1 MERVMNCHTLED
13 NLWLYLYE
21 EMTPE
26 ERAAA
31 QAHLHGCSAC
41 RTRIQEA
48 EGLRALLSQREE
60 PAAPPE
66 LLVEARMTLDEA
78 LDREELGWRAW
89 FRMFSISFP
98 AFYASRAAAVTTI
111 LVLGFGLGWVIR
123 SRTIERPVESVVVQQ
138 QPVNGVSLPAAPE
151 RGYRISNIS
160 ELTPDPVTGQVR
172 ITLDAQRQV
181 TFSGSL
187 DDPRIQQVLLYAVRN
202 YDNPGIRRDT
212 LGLLRGRAA
221 SREVRETMIYAML
234 HDPNDGV
241 RMEALEA
248 VEDLGWSPELRDAFL
263 TVLQGD
269 SNPGVRVAAVNALVR
284 NADDAVLPVLR
295 KISTKDSNKYVRL
308 QCASAVRELETEEF

>member
-1 MERVMNCHTLED
+1 MERVMHCHTLED
-13 NLWLYLYE
+13 NLWLYLYQ
-21 EMTPE
+21 EMPPE

-31 QAHLHGCSAC
+31 DAHLQAC
-41 RTRIQEA
+41 APCRAHVQEA
-48 EGLRALLSQREE
+48 EALRALLSQREE
-60 PAAPPE
+60 PEASPE

-89 FRMFSISFP
+89 FRMFSGSFP
-98 AFYASRAAAVTTI
+98 VFYASRAVAVMSV
-111 LVLGFGLGWVIR
+111 LVVGFGLGWVMR
-123 SRTIERPVESVVVQQ
+123 PRTPEVPAGLVVVQQ
-138 QPVNGVSLPAAPE
+138 HPVQGVSLPAAPE

-160 ELTPDPVTGQVR
+160 QLEPDPVTGQVQ

-202 YDNPGIRRDT
+202 YENPGIRRDT
-212 LGLLRGRAA
+212 LDLLRDHPV

-248 VEDLGWSPELRDAFL
+248 VEELGWSPELRDAFV

-284 NADDAVLPVLR
+284 NADDSVVPVLR
-295 KISTKDSNKYVRL
+295 EISTKDNNKYVRL
-308 QCASAVRELETEEF
+308 QCASAVRELEREEF